1 MTKFSKLNIPSL
13 ELGSKILIA
22 GAGGGFDVYA
32 GLPLAYEWMMNP
44 PTAEIADFQIVLANY
59 YDKVHA
65 DFVYRPTEPEDYPL
79 GNYSSRYV
87 KDMYGVAH
95 QCYTIGR
102 HGVQLV
108 REAYQEIVDK
118 HNIDTIILIDGG
130 VDALMRGDEANSG
143 TILEDFI
150 SLLALGKVF
159 VPNRYVVCLGFG
171 CETEEKLNHYRVL
184 ENISTHCKV
193 GDFLG
198 SCAMTRNM
206 KCFAYYKER
215 CLEAWNDGRKSHT
228 HTRIIPS
235 VMGEF
240 GNFQMYDDIDAR
252 IFGETVNA
260 TEAFISPL
268 QSIYWWFSLEGV
280 ARANHY
286 REILEPSRTF
296 VDAKM
301 MLKNTL
307 PSVKFR
313 SKEVLPL

>member
-1 MTKFSKLNIPSL
+1 MHLNIP
-13 ELGSKILIA
+13 EVKIGSKILIA

-44 PTAEIADFQIVLANY
+44 PGNTIADFEIVLATF
-59 YDKVHA
+59 YDKVDA
-65 DFVYRPTEPEDYPL
+65 DFVYRPTEHEDYPL
-79 GNYSSRYV
+79 GYYSFNFV
-87 KDMYGVAH
+87 EQCVGVAH

-118 HNIDTIILIDGG
+118 HKIDTIILIDAG
-130 VDALMRGDEANSG
+130 VDILMKGDEDNHG

-150 SLLALGKVF
+150 SLLALSKVF

-171 CETEEKLNHYRVL
+171 SETEEELNHYRVL
-184 ENISTHCKV
+184 ENISHHCKI

-198 SCAMTRNM
+198 SCTMTRNM
-206 KCFAYYKER
+206 GCFAYYQIK
-215 CLEAWNDGRKSHT
+215 CMEAWENGRKSHI

-235 VMGEF
+235 VMGKF
-240 GNFQMYDDIDAR
+240 GNYQMYDDIDAR
-252 IFGETVNA
+252 VCGETVNA

-280 ARANHY
+280 ARANRY

-296 VDAKM
+296 VDAKL
-301 MLKNTL
+301 MLQCKTRW
-307 PSVKFR
+307 KTR
-313 SKEVLPL
+313 SKEEIPL